1 MIYWGFAVDRTAGI
15 RPRGE
20 RSRDEA
26 GSTKVK
32 SVWRSHG
39 IKRAT
44 RAHRI
49 TEHNHEQDELPAAGL
64 RRPDRGGAG
73 AGRLCDPVQGCCRAL
88 PDSASRAPGPELRR
102 QDAPPPPTSEEPRV
116 GEKV

>member
-20 RSRDEA
+20 RSRDVA

-32 SVWRSHG
+32 SVWRSPV

-64 RRPDRGGAG
+64 RRHDKGDARTH
-73 AGRLCDPVQGCCRAL
+73 RQCDPAQRTKESLMGR
-88 PDSASRAPGPELRR
+88 
-102 QDAPPPPTSEEPRV
+102 T
-116 GEKV
+116 GERTVRNEWG